1 MLRGNNN
8 SSKIMHE
15 DSKMHGLI
23 ITSPLCRQ
31 GGPMKYFEQFSLDC
45 ELSTSV
51 SKGGKTNS
59 LSWEGLAHPVASVK
73 IPKWKQSCR
82 SAQKMTVI
90 FGIFGS
96 MCVFLNIAILFACFC
111 VHNVELKS
119 VPSEH
124 LYLHNAMIV
133 ECTMTFTGRFIFK
146 Y

>member
-1 MLRGNNN
+1 
-8 SSKIMHE
+8 MHE

-31 GGPMKYFEQFSLDC
+31 GDPIMYFEQFSLDC
-45 ELSTSV
+45 ELSTFV
-51 SKGGKTNS
+51 SKRGKTNR
-59 LSWEGLAHPVASVK
+59 LSWEWLAHLVASVK

-96 MCVFLNIAILFACFC
+96 TCVFLNIAILFACFC
-111 VHNVELKS
+111 VHKVELKS

-124 LYLHNAMIV
+124 LYLHNAMTV
-133 ECTMTFTGRFIFK
+133 ECTMTFKSTFTFK